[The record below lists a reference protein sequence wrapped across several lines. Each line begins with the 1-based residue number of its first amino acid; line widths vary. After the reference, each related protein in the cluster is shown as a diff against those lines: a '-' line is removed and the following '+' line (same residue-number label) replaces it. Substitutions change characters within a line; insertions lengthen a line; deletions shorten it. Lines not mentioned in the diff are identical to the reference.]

1 MFELFIFFG
10 YAAILIGAA
19 LGVIVARNPV
29 HSVMFLVLTFFTSAI
44 LWLLLEAEFLAMTLV
59 LVYVGA
65 VLVLFLFVVMM
76 LDIDTTSMRSHFMR
90 YVPLGVLVAIIAIA
104 QVWSVVWLRNQGFSS
119 LVRPPP
125 APADYSN
132 TQALGEVLYTEH
144 VYAFE
149 LAAFILLLAIVAAI
163 VLTMRRRPGI
173 KVQDISAQ
181 VGVKS
186 TDRVR
191 IVKMK
196 AETD

>member
-90 YVPLGVLVAIIAIA
+90 YVPLGALVAIIAIA
-104 QVWSVVWLRNQGFSS
+104 QIWSVVWLRNQGFSS

-173 KVQDISAQ
+173 KVQDISEQ

-186 TDRVR
+186 ADRVR

>member
-132 TQALGEVLYTEH
+132 TRALGEVLYTEH

-196 AETD
+196 AETA

>member
-132 TQALGEVLYTEH
+132 TRALGEVLYTEH